1 MAQDALGIQTA
12 ILNNHEI
19 TFLISN
25 ISQPEK
31 GQKQP
36 MEDLNFWF
44 VEFQKATKYYFWYYK
59 LKLTDVYS

>member
-1 MAQDALGIQTA
+1 MGREISKMAQDALGIQTA

-31 GQKQP
+31 GQQQP
-36 MEDLNFWF
+36 MEDLNFWSTIF
-44 VEFQKATKYYFWYYK
+44 
-59 LKLTDVYS
+59 DIIN